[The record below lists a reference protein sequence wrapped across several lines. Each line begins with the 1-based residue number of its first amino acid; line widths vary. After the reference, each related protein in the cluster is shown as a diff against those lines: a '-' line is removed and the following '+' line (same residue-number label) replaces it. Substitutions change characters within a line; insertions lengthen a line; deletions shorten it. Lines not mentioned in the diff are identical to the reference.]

1 MSDPTHNLTSPEKTS
16 EKPRPRL
23 KHWSKRCWFRILV
36 ICLLLACYFIWQ
48 MWDIHRFGHI
58 DDGSRADCAIVLG
71 AAAYHQ
77 KPSPVLKER
86 INHAI
91 LLLRQNRV
99 KSIILTG
106 GYGDNAKYAE
116 SEVAR
121 KYCLENGVLPH
132 QVHIETSSQ
141 TTEEN
146 ITEAHKIM
154 ANQGFK
160 TVLIVSDP
168 WHLKRACNIAK
179 HYNIS
184 AKPSATKTSLYTS
197 EKKQLESLGKEFFN
211 IHLWRFN

>member
-1 MSDPTHNLTSPEKTS
+1 MSDLTHNLTSPAKTS
-16 EKPRPRL
+16 ENPCPRL
-23 KHWSKRCWFRILV
+23 KHWSKRWWFRILV
-36 ICLLLACYFIWQ
+36 ICLLLACYSIWQ
-48 MWDIHRFGHI
+48 MQDIHRFGHI
-58 DDGSRADCAIVLG
+58 DDGSSADCAIVLG

-91 LLLRQNRV
+91 LLLRQDRI

-116 SEVAR
+116 SEVAL
-121 KYCLENGVLPH
+121 KYCLENGVLPN

-146 ITEAHKIM
+146 IIEANKIM
-154 ANQGFK
+154 ADQGFK
-160 TVLIVSDP
+160 TALIVSDP

-179 HYNIS
+179 HYTIS

-197 EKKQLESLGKEFFN
+197 DKTRLKSLGKEFFN